1 MQLQLLIVP
10 LFKLFQPHQGNQKLF
25 GSNKCA
31 CKATHDKK
39 NKINQSTIPAL
50 KMENLVVMT
59 DLGTIMIH
67 LFLWP
72 P

>member
-31 CKATHDKK
+31 CKATHDNKK
-39 NKINQSTIPAL
+39 
-50 KMENLVVMT
+50 
-59 DLGTIMIH
+59 
-67 LFLWP
+67 
-72 P
+72 